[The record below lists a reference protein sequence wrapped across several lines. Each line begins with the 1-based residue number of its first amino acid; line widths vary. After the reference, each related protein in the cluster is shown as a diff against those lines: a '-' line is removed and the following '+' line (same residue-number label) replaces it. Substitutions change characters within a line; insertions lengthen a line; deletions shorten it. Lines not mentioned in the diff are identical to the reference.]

1 MDKVTLELDP
11 SLAARLEAFAASTG
25 RSPPRLIADL
35 LDAATAMVGTATLT
49 PPRPAPAAR
58 PFEWSSW
65 PMGLQID
72 FTDKEALHRIL
83 DASLIEA
90 VTRRGDEG

>member
-35 LDAATAMVGTATLT
+35 LDAATALVGSAVATT
-49 PPRPAPAAR
+49 RPRPPADR
-58 PFEWSSW
+58 PVEWSSW
-65 PMGLQID
+65 PIGVQID
-72 FTDKEALHRIL
+72 LTDKEALHRIL
-83 DASLIEA
+83 DESLIESL
-90 VTRRGDEG
+90 TRHRDEE

>member
-35 LDAATAMVGTATLT
+35 LDAASALVGQATLT
-49 PPRPAPAAR
+49 PRRPAAPPAR
-58 PFEWSSW
+58 FEWHARSL
-65 PMGLQID
+65 GALVDI
-72 FTDKEALHRIL
+72 TDKQALQDIL
-83 DASLIEA
+83 DAPLIEA
-90 VTRRGDEG
+90 ATRHGRSE

>member
-35 LDAATAMVGTATLT
+35 LDAATAFVGSAVATR
-49 PPRPAPAAR
+49 PPPPANRPVA
-58 PFEWSSW
+58 WSSW
-65 PMGLQID
+65 PIGVQID
-72 FTDKEALHRIL
+72 LTDKEALHRIL
-83 DASLIEA
+83 DESLIESL
-90 VTRRGDEG
+90 TRHREEE